1 MTHIISLLQPGKWF
15 DRPCLLP
22 PKPGLHD
29 TARAK
34 AKYTEASVNEILK
47 ALKRHVPELN
57 QTQLE
62 LTSSG
67 AHSLVT
73 LINPKENYC
82 VGEIVSVRV
91 EMNDYRGKPKTYGGD
106 FILARIHSPQLKA
119 GAAGVSEDFNN
130 GTYRVNFTL
139 FWPGSVKVSVRLIHS
154 SEVVSAFWRTKESGS
169 DKIMFTGIFLNKTK
183 QEKSRC
189 DVHLIT
195 NETVC
200 DLKKDSFYCVKPKTL
215 PCETLYYT
223 TSRNTEASCLT
234 DAENQLMKR
243 FECFLFLD
251 RVPQAAGK
259 CQLGMSSPSPSGF
272 FHSDRWD
279 SSYCRMSHFQNVNDI
294 NQCLQGKQVYMWGD
308 STVRQWFEYLKD
320 HLKDLAYT
328 STTESAARRLA
339 IDKARHITIYWKMHG
354 FPCIAS
360 RPCAVDNGLDV
371 AEELDRFAGGENT
384 VVVISVGQHLRP
396 FPLKFYVTR
405 MMDIKQAVTRLL
417 QRSPLTGVFVKLENT
432 RELDFELVR
441 FSDWYGHLQSL
452 ALKEV
457 FRGVKVGFI
466 DAWDMT
472 VAANSFAVHPNSNI
486 VQYEIALFLS
496 YLCGP
501 NS

>member
-1 MTHIISLLQPGKWF
+1 
-15 DRPCLLP
+15 
-22 PKPGLHD
+22 
-29 TARAK
+29 
-34 AKYTEASVNEILK
+34 
-47 ALKRHVPELN
+47 
-57 QTQLE
+57 
-62 LTSSG
+62 
-67 AHSLVT
+67 
-73 LINPKENYC
+73 
-82 VGEIVSVRV
+82 
-91 EMNDYRGKPKTYGGD
+91 MNDYHGKPKAYGGD
-106 FILARIHSPQLKA
+106 FILARIHSPELKA

-189 DVHLIT
+189 DVHLIM

-215 PCETLYYT
+215 PLQSTRDDEGIKKGYLQKEETQFAL
-223 TSRNTEASCLT
+223 C
-234 DAENQLMKR
+234 K
-243 FECFLFLD
+243 CFLFLD

-272 FHSDRWD
+272 FHSDRWN

-320 HLKDLAYT
+320 HHLAYT

-339 IDKARHITIYWKMHG
+339 IDKTRHITIYWKMHG

-371 AEELDRFAGGENT
+371 AQELDRFAGGENT

-417 QRSPLTGVFVKLENT
+417 QRSPLTRVFVKLENT
-432 RELDFELVR
+432 RELDFQLVR

-472 VAANSFAVHPNSNI
+472 VAANSFAVHPNRNI
-486 VQYEIALFLS
+486 VHYEIALFLS